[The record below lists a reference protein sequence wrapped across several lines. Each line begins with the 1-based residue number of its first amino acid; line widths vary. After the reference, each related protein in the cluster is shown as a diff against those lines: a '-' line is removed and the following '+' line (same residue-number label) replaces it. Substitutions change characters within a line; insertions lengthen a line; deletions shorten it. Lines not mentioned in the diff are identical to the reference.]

1 MVHAGNPITDRAALR
16 QRWYA
21 EGWFGAT
28 DLAAAF
34 CDEETPEGTVV
45 FAAADSR
52 VPLTRSRIV
61 ADARRIAR
69 GLIDLG
75 IGPGDVVAIQSP
87 TSPRSLTTMVGTW
100 LCGGVVLPVV
110 TTLGSRDLE
119 FILRQSGAR
128 ALCVPHR
135 WRTTDFAAQ
144 ALGLTDRL
152 PDLSTIIALDDE
164 QPPATVGWA
173 DLISPAPLATLP
185 NSDPDEICLLIYT
198 SGTTSEPKGVQ
209 HTHNSLLA
217 ARSRSLG
224 GGRVLAAFPSGHIAG
239 LLGSVSPLLQGGIT
253 VIMDRWSAA
262 EAAMLIEEYRLEAS
276 SGTPF
281 FLTTLLDEA
290 RRAERDISSLTR
302 FLTGAASVPPS
313 LMERAQ
319 GLGIVSWRTYGSTE
333 HPVLSS
339 GTPDDPEEKRHG
351 TDGRVTDGNEVRLV
365 DDEGADVPPGAEGEI
380 VARGPRQ
387 FAGYRDASLDA
398 EAFLPGGWFR
408 TGDIG
413 RFDADGYLI
422 ITDRKKDIII
432 RGGENIASRE
442 VEDLLVL
449 HPGIAEAAVC
459 AAPDPLLGERVCA
472 FVVPSPGAHID
483 LAVVRAHFA
492 GLGVARHKAP
502 ERLETV
508 TDLPRTPTGKVKKT
522 DLRALLRTDAEPRV
536 RSENLKSLSRTD
548 PGSAPTATKFRARCG
563 PQRLRTPI
571 ACRLQTAPVRPSR
584 SRWRTRSAG

>member
-1 MVHAGNPITDRAALR
+1 
-16 QRWYA
+16 
-21 EGWFGAT
+21 
-28 DLAAAF
+28 
-34 CDEETPEGTVV
+34 
-45 FAAADSR
+45 
-52 VPLTRSRIV
+52 
-61 ADARRIAR
+61 
-69 GLIDLG
+69 
-75 IGPGDVVAIQSP
+75 
-87 TSPRSLTTMVGTW
+87 MVGIW
-100 LCGGVVLPVV
+100 LCGGAVLPVV
-110 TTLGSRDLE
+110 TTLGPRDLE
-119 FILRQSGAR
+119 FILRQSRAR

-144 ALGLTDRL
+144 ARGLADHL
-152 PDLSTIIALDDE
+152 PELATIIALDDE
-164 QPPATVGWA
+164 PPAAAVGWA
-173 DLISPAPLATLP
+173 DLISSAPLAALP
-185 NSDPDEICLLIYT
+185 NRDPDEICLLIYT

-217 ARSRSLG
+217 ATRRRSLG
-224 GGRVLAAFPSGHIAG
+224 GAGRVLAAFPSGHIAG

-262 EAAMLIEEYRLEAS
+262 EAAKLIEEYRLEAS

-290 RRAERDISSLTR
+290 RSAGRDISSLTR

-313 LMERAQ
+313 LMNRAQ

-398 EAFLPGGWFR
+398 EAFLPGGWFW

-459 AAPDPLLGERVCA
+459 AAPDPLLGEQVCA

-548 PGSAPTATKFRARCG
+548 PGSAPTVTKF
-563 PQRLRTPI
+563 L
-571 ACRLQTAPVRPSR
+571 APVRPPAFADPCR
-584 SRWRTRSAG
+584 VPPTAGPRAPQPLPLARASSSGIPVPPKPKGVDCAIDHVLVSCAGNNRNKLLSSLDGAWAAAGDPAV

>member
-1 MVHAGNPITDRAALR
+1 MVHGGSPVQDRAALR
-16 QRWYA
+16 ERWHA
-21 EGWFGAT
+21 QGWFGEA

-34 CDEETPEGTVV
+34 CDEGAAEGTVV

-61 ADARRIAR
+61 DDARRIAR

-75 IGPGDVVAIQSP
+75 IGPGDVVAVQSP
-87 TSPRSLTTMVGTW
+87 TSRRSLTAMVGIW

-110 TTLGSRDLE
+110 TTLGPRDLE
-119 FILRQSGAR
+119 FILRQSRAR

-144 ALGLTDRL
+144 ARRL
-152 PDLSTIIALDDE
+152 ADHLPELSTIIALDD
-164 QPPATVGWA
+164 QPPAGAVGWA
-173 DLISPAPLATLP
+173 DLISSAPLATLP
-185 NSDPDEICLLIYT
+185 NADPDEICLLIYT

-209 HTHNSLLA
+209 HTHNSVLA
-217 ARSRSLG
+217 ATRRRSLG
-224 GGRVLAAFPSGHIAG
+224 AGRVLAAFPSGHIAG

-262 EAAMLIEEYRLEAS
+262 EAAKLIEEYRLEAS

-290 RRAERDISSLTR
+290 RSAGRDISSLTR

-313 LMERAQ
+313 LMNRAQ

-387 FAGYRDASLDA
+387 FAGYRDAALDA

-459 AAPDPLLGERVCA
+459 AAPDPLLGEQVCA
-472 FVVPSPGAHID
+472 FVVPRPGAHID
-483 LAVVRAHFA
+483 LDVVRAHFA

-502 ERLETV
+502 ERVETV

-522 DLRALLRTDAEPRV
+522 ELRTLLRTDAEPRV

-548 PGSAPTATKFRARCG
+548 PGSAPTATNFWRRCH
-563 PQRLRTPI
+563 PQ
-571 ACRLQTAPVRPSR
+571 
-584 SRWRTRSAG
+584 RWRTLSAPRQPLKRSILRALSSTI

>member
-1 MVHAGNPITDRAALR
+1 MAHGRDAIRDRSLAADRAALR
-16 QRWYA
+16 ERWYA
-21 EGWFGAT
+21 EGWFGGA

-34 CDEETPEGTVV
+34 CDERAAEGTVV

-52 VPLTRSRIV
+52 VSLTRSQII
-61 ADARRIAR
+61 AEARRIAR
-69 GLIDLG
+69 GLTELG

-87 TSPRSLTTMVGTW
+87 TSPRSLTAMVGVW
-100 LCGGVVLPVV
+100 LCGGAALPVV
-110 TTLGSRDLE
+110 TALGPRDLE

-128 ALCVPHR
+128 ALCVPNR

-144 ALGLTDRL
+144 ALALTGLEE
-152 PDLSTIIALDDE
+152 LSTIITLDDE
-164 QPPATVGWA
+164 PPAGTVGWA
-173 DLISPAPLATLP
+173 DLSSSTPLATLP
-185 NSDPDEICLLIYT
+185 NRHPDDICLLIYT

-217 ARSRSLG
+217 ASRRSLG
-224 GGRVLAAFPSGHIAG
+224 AGRVLAAFPSGHIAG
-239 LLGSVSPLLQGGIT
+239 LLGSISPLLQGGIT

-262 EAAMLIEEYRLEAS
+262 EAARLIEEYRLEAS

-290 RRAERDISSLTR
+290 VRAGRDISSLTR

-313 LMERAQ
+313 LMGRAQ

-339 GTPDDPEEKRHG
+339 GTPDDPEAKRHR

-387 FAGYRDASLDA
+387 FAGYRDPSLDA

-459 AAPDPLLGERVCA
+459 AAPDPLLGEQVCA
-472 FVVPSPGAHID
+472 FVVPRPGARID
-483 LAVVRAHFA
+483 LDVVRAHFA
-492 GLGVARHKAP
+492 GLGVARHKTP
-502 ERLETV
+502 ERVEAV
-508 TDLPRTPTGKVKKT
+508 IDLPRTPTGKVKKT
-522 DLRALLRTDAEPRV
+522 ELRALLQTG
-536 RSENLKSLSRTD
+536 RS
-548 PGSAPTATKFRARCG
+548 
-563 PQRLRTPI
+563 
-571 ACRLQTAPVRPSR
+571 PVS
-584 SRWRTRSAG
+584 

>member
-1 MVHAGNPITDRAALR
+1 MVHAGDPITDRAALR

-21 EGWFGAT
+21 EGWFGEA

-34 CDEETPEGTVV
+34 CDEDTAEGTVV

-52 VPLTRSRIV
+52 VPVTRSQIV

-69 GLIDLG
+69 GLTDLG
-75 IGPGDVVAIQSP
+75 IGRGDVVAVQSP
-87 TSPRSLTTMVGTW
+87 TSPRSLTTMVGIW

-110 TTLGSRDLE
+110 TTLGPRDLE
-119 FILRQSGAR
+119 FILRQSRAR

-144 ALGLTDRL
+144 ALGLADRL
-152 PDLSTIIALDDE
+152 PELSTIIALDDE
-164 QPPATVGWA
+164 PPAGTLGWT
-173 DLISPAPLATLP
+173 DLSSSTPLATLP
-185 NSDPDEICLLIYT
+185 NGDPDAVCLLIYT

-209 HTHNSLLA
+209 HTHNSVLA

-239 LLGSVSPLLQGGIT
+239 LLGSISPLLQGGIT

-262 EAAMLIEEYRLEAS
+262 EAAKLIEEYRLEAS

-281 FLTTLLDEA
+281 FLMTLLDEA
-290 RRAERDISSLTR
+290 RSAGRDISSLTR

-313 LMERAQ
+313 LMVRAQ
-319 GLGIVSWRTYGSTE
+319 RVGIVSWRTYGSTE

-449 HPGIAEAAVC
+449 QPGIAEAAVC
-459 AAPDPLLGERVCA
+459 AAPDPLLGEQVCA
-472 FVVPSPGAHID
+472 FVVPRPGAHID
-483 LAVVRAHFA
+483 LDVVRAHFA
-492 GLGVARHKAP
+492 MLGVARHKTP
-502 ERLETV
+502 ERVETV
-508 TDLPRTPTGKVKKT
+508 TDLPRTPTGKVKKAE
-522 DLRALLRTDAEPRV
+522 LRTLLRTEAE
-536 RSENLKSLSRTD
+536 
-548 PGSAPTATKFRARCG
+548 
-563 PQRLRTPI
+563 
-571 ACRLQTAPVRPSR
+571 SR
-584 SRWRTRSAG
+584 SVRKI

>member
-1 MVHAGNPITDRAALR
+1 MVHGGNPVGDRAALR
-16 QRWYA
+16 ERWYA
-21 EGWFGAT
+21 EGWFGEA
-28 DLAAAF
+28 DLATAF
-34 CDEETPEGTVV
+34 CDEDTAEGTVV

-52 VPLTRSRIV
+52 VPLTRSQIV
-61 ADARRIAR
+61 GDARRIAR

-75 IGPGDVVAIQSP
+75 IGPGDVVAVQSP
-87 TSPRSLTTMVGTW
+87 TSPRSLTTMVGIW

-110 TTLGSRDLE
+110 TTLGPRDLE

-128 ALCVPHR
+128 ALCVPRR

-144 ALGLTDRL
+144 ARGLMDHLTE
-152 PDLSTIIALDDE
+152 LSTIIALDDE
-164 QPPATVGWA
+164 PPAGTVGWA
-173 DLISPAPLATLP
+173 DLNSSAPLDTLP

-209 HTHNSLLA
+209 HTHNSVLA

-262 EAAMLIEEYRLEAS
+262 EAAKLIEEYRLEAS

-290 RRAERDISSLTR
+290 RSAGRDISSLTR

-313 LMERAQ
+313 LMVRAQ

-339 GTPDDPEEKRHG
+339 GTPDDPEVKRHG

-387 FAGYRDASLDA
+387 FAGYRDSALDA

-459 AAPDPLLGERVCA
+459 AAPDPLLGELVCA
-472 FVVPSPGAHID
+472 FVVPRPGAHID
-483 LAVVRAHFA
+483 LDVVRAHFA

-502 ERLETV
+502 ERVETV
-508 TDLPRTPTGKVKKT
+508 TDLPRTATGKVKKT
-522 DLRALLRTDAEPRV
+522 ELRTLLRDEAEPRSV
-536 RSENLKSLSRTD
+536 RK
-548 PGSAPTATKFRARCG
+548 
-563 PQRLRTPI
+563 I
-571 ACRLQTAPVRPSR
+571 
-584 SRWRTRSAG
+584 

>member
-1 MVHAGNPITDRAALR
+1 MAHGGDLVGDRAALR
-16 QRWYA
+16 ERWYA
-21 EGWFGAT
+21 EGWFGEA
-28 DLAAAF
+28 DLAAAL
-34 CDEETPEGTVV
+34 CDERTAEGTVV

-52 VPLTRSRIV
+52 VSLTRSQIV
-61 ADARRIAR
+61 GDARRIAR
-69 GLIDLG
+69 GLTDLG
-75 IGPGDVVAIQSP
+75 IGPGDVVAVQSP
-87 TSPRSLTTMVGTW
+87 TSPRSLTTMVAIW
-100 LCGGVVLPVV
+100 LCGGTFLPVV
-110 TTLGSRDLE
+110 TALGPRDLK

-128 ALCVPHR
+128 ALCVPRR

-144 ALGLTDRL
+144 ALGLTDL
-152 PDLSTIIALDDE
+152 EELSTIIVLDDD
-164 QPPATVGWA
+164 PPAGTVGWA
-173 DLISPAPLATLP
+173 DLVSSAPLTTLP
-185 NSDPDEICLLIYT
+185 NSDPDEVCLLIYT

-209 HTHNSLLA
+209 HTHNSVLA
-217 ARSRSLG
+217 VGRRSLG
-224 GGRVLAAFPSGHIAG
+224 AGRVLAAFPSGHIAG
-239 LLGSVSPLLQGGIT
+239 LLGSISPLLQGGIT

-262 EAAMLIEEYRLEAS
+262 EAARLIEEYRLEAS

-290 RRAERDISSLTR
+290 RSAGRDISSLTR

-313 LMERAQ
+313 LMHRAQ
-319 GLGIVSWRTYGSTE
+319 GLGIVSWRSYGSTE

-339 GTPDDPEEKRHG
+339 GTPDDPEAKRHG

-365 DDEGADVPPGAEGEI
+365 DDEGTDVAPGAEGEI

-459 AAPDPLLGERVCA
+459 AAPDPLLGEQVCA
-472 FVVPSPGAHID
+472 FVVPRPGAHID
-483 LAVVRAHFA
+483 LDVVAAHFA
-492 GLGVARHKAP
+492 GLGVARHKTP
-502 ERLETV
+502 ERVEVV
-508 TDLPRTPTGKVKKT
+508 TDLPRTATGKVKKT
-522 DLRALLRTDAEPRV
+522 ELRALLRTER
-536 RSENLKSLSRTD
+536 R
-548 PGSAPTATKFRARCG
+548 
-563 PQRLRTPI
+563 
-571 ACRLQTAPVRPSR
+571 PVP
-584 SRWRTRSAG
+584 

>member
-1 MVHAGNPITDRAALR
+1 MAYGRNAIGDPSLAADRAALR
-16 QRWYA
+16 ERWHA
-21 EGWFGAT
+21 EGWFGEA

-34 CDEETPEGTVV
+34 CDEDPAEGTVV

-52 VPLTRSRIV
+52 VPLTRSQIV

-69 GLIDLG
+69 GLTDRG
-75 IGPGDVVAIQSP
+75 IGPGDVVAVQSP
-87 TSPRSLTTMVGTW
+87 TSPRSLTTMVGIW
-100 LCGGVVLPVV
+100 LCGGTVLPVV
-110 TTLGSRDLE
+110 TALGPRDLE

-128 ALCVPHR
+128 ALCVPRR

-144 ALGLTDRL
+144 ARGLTDHL
-152 PDLSTIIALDDE
+152 PGLLTIIALDDE
-164 QPPATVGWA
+164 PPAAAVGWA
-173 DLISPAPLATLP
+173 DLSSSAPLATLP
-185 NSDPDEICLLIYT
+185 NRDPDEICLLIYT

-209 HTHNSLLA
+209 HTHNSVLA
-217 ARSRSLG
+217 ATRRRSLG
-224 GGRVLAAFPSGHIAG
+224 AGRVLAAFPSGHIAG

-262 EAAMLIEEYRLEAS
+262 EAAKLIEEYRLEAS
-276 SGTPF
+276 AGTPF

-290 RRAERDISSLTR
+290 RSAGRDISSLTR

-313 LMERAQ
+313 LMDRAQ

-365 DDEGADVPPGAEGEI
+365 DDEGADVPPGSEGEI

-387 FAGYRDASLDA
+387 FAGYRDAALDA
-398 EAFLPGGWFR
+398 EAFLPDGWFK

-472 FVVPSPGAHID
+472 FVVPRPGAHID
-483 LAVVRAHFA
+483 LDIVRTHFA

-502 ERLETV
+502 ERVETV

-522 DLRALLRTDAEPRV
+522 ELRTLLRTEAEPRSV
-536 RSENLKSLSRTD
+536 RK
-548 PGSAPTATKFRARCG
+548 
-563 PQRLRTPI
+563 I
-571 ACRLQTAPVRPSR
+571 
-584 SRWRTRSAG
+584 

>member
-1 MVHAGNPITDRAALR
+1 MVHGGNPVRDRGALR
-16 QRWYA
+16 ERWYA
-21 EGWFGAT
+21 EGWFG
-28 DLAAAF
+28 DSDMAAAF
-34 CDEETPEGTVV
+34 CDEVTAEGTVV

-52 VPLTRSRIV
+52 VALTRSQIV

-75 IGPGDVVAIQSP
+75 IGPGDVVAVQSP
-87 TSPRSLTTMVGTW
+87 TSPRSLTAMVAIW
-100 LCGGVVLPVV
+100 LCGGAVLPLV
-110 TTLGSRDLE
+110 TTLGPRDLE

-144 ALGLTDRL
+144 ALGLTGHL
-152 PDLSTIIALDDE
+152 PELSTIIALDDE
-164 QPPATVGWA
+164 PPVGTVGWTH
-173 DLISPAPLATLP
+173 LSSSAPLAALP
-185 NSDPDEICLLIYT
+185 NNDPDEICLLIYT

-239 LLGSVSPLLQGGIT
+239 LLGSISPLLQGGIT

-262 EAAMLIEEYRLEAS
+262 EAAKLIEEYRLEAS

-290 RRAERDISSLTR
+290 RSAGRDISSLTR

-313 LMERAQ
+313 LMVRAQ
-319 GLGIVSWRTYGSTE
+319 ELGIVSWRTYGSTE

-339 GTPDDPEEKRHG
+339 GTPDDPEAKRHG
-351 TDGRVTDGNEVRLV
+351 TDGRVTDGNEVRLL

-387 FAGYRDASLDA
+387 FAGYRDAALDA

-432 RGGENIASRE
+432 RGGENISSRE
-442 VEDLLVL
+442 VEDLLIL

-459 AAPDPLLGERVCA
+459 AAPDPLLGEQVCA
-472 FVVPSPGAHID
+472 FVMPRPGAHID
-483 LAVVRAHFA
+483 LDVVRGHFA
-492 GLGVARHKAP
+492 GLGVARHKTP
-502 ERLETV
+502 ERVETV
-508 TDLPRTPTGKVKKT
+508 TDLPRTATGKVKKT
-522 DLRALLRTDAEPRV
+522 ELRALLRDEAEPRSV
-536 RSENLKSLSRTD
+536 RK
-548 PGSAPTATKFRARCG
+548 
-563 PQRLRTPI
+563 I
-571 ACRLQTAPVRPSR
+571 
-584 SRWRTRSAG
+584 

>member
-1 MVHAGNPITDRAALR
+1 MAHGRDAIRDLSLAADRAALR
-16 QRWYA
+16 ERWYA
-21 EGWFGAT
+21 EGWFGET

-34 CDEETPEGTVV
+34 CDERTAEAAVV
-45 FAAADSR
+45 FAAADTR
-52 VPLTRSRIV
+52 VPLTRSQIV
-61 ADARRIAR
+61 GDARRIAR
-69 GLIDLG
+69 GLTDLG

-100 LCGGVVLPVV
+100 LCGGAVLPVV
-110 TTLGSRDLE
+110 TALGPRDLE

-135 WRTTDFAAQ
+135 WRTADFAAQ
-144 ALGLTDRL
+144 ALGLTGV
-152 PDLSTIIALDDE
+152 PELSTIIALDDE
-164 QPPATVGWA
+164 PPAGTVGWA
-173 DLISPAPLATLP
+173 DLSSSAPLTTLP
-185 NSDPDEICLLIYT
+185 NADPDEICLLIYT

-209 HTHNSLLA
+209 HTHNSVLA
-217 ARSRSLG
+217 ATRRRSLG
-224 GGRVLAAFPSGHIAG
+224 AGRVLAAFPSGHIAG
-239 LLGSVSPLLQGGIT
+239 LLGSISPLLQGGIT

-262 EAAMLIEEYRLEAS
+262 EAAKLIEEYRLETS

-290 RRAERDISSLTR
+290 SRAGRDISSLTR

-313 LMERAQ
+313 LMDRAQ
-319 GLGIVSWRTYGSTE
+319 SLGIISWRTYGSTE

-339 GTPDDPEEKRHG
+339 GTPDDPEAKRHG

-413 RFDADGYLI
+413 CFDADGYLI

-459 AAPDPLLGERVCA
+459 AAPDPLLGEQVCA
-472 FVVPSPGAHID
+472 FVVPRPGARID
-483 LAVVRAHFA
+483 LDVVRAHFA
-492 GLGVARHKAP
+492 GLGVARHKTP
-502 ERLETV
+502 ERVEAV
-508 TDLPRTPTGKVKKT
+508 TDLPRTATGKVKKT
-522 DLRALLRTDAEPRV
+522 ELRALLRTER
-536 RSENLKSLSRTD
+536 R
-548 PGSAPTATKFRARCG
+548 
-563 PQRLRTPI
+563 
-571 ACRLQTAPVRPSR
+571 PVP
-584 SRWRTRSAG
+584 

>member
-563 PQRLRTPI
+563 PQRLRTPA